1 MNGRDMTM
9 KKPIKTWAIVA
20 AGAVIIG
27 AGLLALVWWKTGM
40 PLFASSPAP
49 PPPPVVEETVN
60 PDSALGGYL
69 AALHAQQEHD
79 YANASAFVDRALA
92 DDPDNFDLIRRAI
105 VLRLSEGRVSDS
117 VDLARRIVAHDGN
130 NGLAALVLL
139 EQAIKAGDFEG
150 AAKMAATIPRD
161 GAQRYSVPLL
171 LAWSD
176 AARGQQA
183 LVAKDIAGTGDTSG
197 LGPLKEIHAT
207 LIADVT
213 DQIDQADAG
222 YKAIIAEVNP
232 PSLRVVQ
239 FAGNFYERHNRP
251 ADASALYQ
259 AAAAEDDSDIT
270 ASGLDRIAKGVIP
283 LRVVTTPA
291 DGAAEALFD
300 LASLLDQGE
309 TADAALVY
317 AQLAL
322 DLKPD
327 FALAGLL
334 IGEIREQQGRN
345 AAALAIYRNIGADSP
360 FYWTAQLRMALVLD
374 ALGRTDEAKSE
385 LEAMAKDHPGRAEPL
400 VEKGDIER
408 SHSDFTD
415 AAASYTRGL
424 ARITDPSPRE
434 WRIFYSRGVSYERSD
449 QWPKAEAD
457 FKRALEL
464 QPDQPLV
471 LNYLGYTWVDK
482 GVNLDQGVHMIQR
495 AVELQPNDGYIVD
508 SLGWAYYRLGDFPHA
523 AETLERA
530 IEMLPEDPTI
540 NDHLGDAYW
549 QNGRR
554 LEARYQ
560 WRRALQFKPDAD
572 ETQKIEGKLDHGPSN
587 TGGG

>member
-1 MNGRDMTM
+1 MNGRDMTK
-9 KKPIKTWAIVA
+9 KKPIKTWAIAA
-20 AGAVIIG
+20 AGAAIIAG
-27 AGLLALVWWKTGM
+27 GLLALVWWKAGM
-40 PLFASSPAP
+40 PLFASSSAP
-49 PPPPVVEETVN
+49 IPVAEEPVT
-60 PDSALGGYL
+60 PDSALGAYL
-69 AALHAQQEHD
+69 AVLHAQQEHD
-79 YANASAFVDRALA
+79 YTNATSFIDRTMA
-92 DDPDNFDLIRRAI
+92 DDPDNFDLLRRAF
-105 VLRLSEGRVSDS
+105 VLRLSEGRVADS

-150 AAKMAATIPRD
+150 AAKLASTIPRE

-176 AARGQQA
+176 AGRGQAA

-197 LGPLKEIHAT
+197 LGPLKEIHTT

-213 DQIDQADAG
+213 DQTDQAASG

-239 FAGNFYERHNRP
+239 LAGNFYERHNRP
-251 ADASALYQ
+251 DDARALYQ
-259 AAAAEDDSDIT
+259 SAASEDDSDIT
-270 ASGLDRIAKGVIP
+270 ASGLDRIAKNIIP
-283 LRVVTTPA
+283 PRVVATPA

-334 IGEIREQQGRN
+334 IGEIREQQGRD
-345 AAALAIYRNIGADSP
+345 ASALAIYQSIGGDSP
-360 FYWTAQLRMALVLD
+360 FSWTAQLRMALVLD
-374 ALGRTDEAKSE
+374 ALGRTDEAKAQ
-385 LEAMAKDHPGRAEPL
+385 LEAMAKQYPDRAEPL
-400 VEKGDIER
+400 VELGDIER
-408 SHSDFTD
+408 SHSDFTA
-415 AAASYTRGL
+415 AAASYTEGL
-424 ARITDPSPRE
+424 ARVTDPSPRS
-434 WRIFYSRGVSYERSD
+434 WRIFYSRGVAYERSD

-457 FKRALEL
+457 FKHALEL

-523 AETLERA
+523 TETLERA

-554 LEARYQ
+554 LEALYQ

-572 ETQKIEGKLDHGPSN
+572 EAQKIEGKLDHGLSN
-587 TGGG
+587 TSGG